1 MASAPDFAVVVLVHD
16 GPLVRGQLEAGAEGA
31 HVLNRPHNVGPREF
45 VGFAAWRVDGGRFS
59 EWLLLLGVLLIMLL
73 LLLHGSCLVVSY
85 FEDDLKFK

>member
-1 MASAPDFAVVVLVHD
+1 MASAADFAVVVLIHN

-31 HVLNRPHNVGPREF
+31 HILNRPHNVGPREF
-45 VGFAAWRVDGGRFS
+45 VGFAAWCVDGGRFG
-59 EWLLLLGVLLIMLL
+59 EWLLLLLGVLLIM